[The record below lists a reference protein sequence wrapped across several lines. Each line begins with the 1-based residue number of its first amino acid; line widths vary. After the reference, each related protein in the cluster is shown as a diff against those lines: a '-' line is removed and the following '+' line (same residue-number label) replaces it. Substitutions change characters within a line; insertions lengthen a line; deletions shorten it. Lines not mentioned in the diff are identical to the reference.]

1 VIGIS
6 KSPGFFKIF
15 HPLLLPNK
23 RHPQQMN
30 TPEIEAF
37 LTQLAVTDNVSASTQ
52 NQALAALLFLYQ
64 HVLHQELN
72 RSIDAVR
79 AKKPTRL
86 PVVLSRAEV
95 AGLLNRLYAPY
106 QVMARLMYG
115 SGLRLMECLRL
126 RVKDIDFAQHQIV
139 VRQGKGDQDRVT
151 LLPDSLISPLNHQLR
166 YAQAL
171 HQNDLSGGYGEVE
184 LPYALARKYPN
195 AGRAWGWQ
203 YVFPSHKLSQD
214 PRSGVV
220 RRHHVHQSSLQKAV
234 KKATKASA
242 IHRPVGPH
250 TLRHCF
256 ATHLLEAGYDIRT
269 IQQLLGHKSVET
281 TMIYTHVIKRGGMA
295 VVSPLDRLQDDV

>member
-171 HQNDLSGGYGEVE
+171 HQNDLSGGYGEAE